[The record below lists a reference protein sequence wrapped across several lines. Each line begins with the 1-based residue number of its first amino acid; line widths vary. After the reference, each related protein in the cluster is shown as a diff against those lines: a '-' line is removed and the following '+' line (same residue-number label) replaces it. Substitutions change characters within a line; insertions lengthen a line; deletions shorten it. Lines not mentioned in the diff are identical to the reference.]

1 MNVRNLF
8 KCKYKTYE
16 TADGFK
22 YKFDPK
28 TLLEY
33 KEFKI
38 RKIWI
43 LLTSVVLLICI
54 AVQPLSSNQVSN
66 IFRSAGLLKKQV
78 PKLTEQTL
86 LDSLISWDVY
96 FPELVVKQMKLETAG
111 FTSNLYKNTN
121 NLMGMG
127 YPYKR
132 KTTATGKYKSGK
144 YNYAMYDNWVE
155 SAKDYTLYQ
164 KEYFTEKYYHIFL
177 NNCNYAED
185 TSYTDKL

>member
-16 TADGFK
+16 TSDGFK
-22 YKFDPK
+22 YKFDPH

-33 KEFKI
+33 KSFRV

-43 LLTSVVLLICI
+43 LISSIIILSFM
-54 AVQPLSSNQVSN
+54 VQPLSSTQVNN
-66 IFRSAGLLKKQV
+66 IFRSAGLLKRYV

-86 LDSLISWDVY
+86 LDSLISWNVY
-96 FPELVVKQMKLETAG
+96 FPELVVKQMKLETG
-111 FTSNLYKNTN
+111 NFSSNLYKNTN

-132 KTTATGKYKSGK
+132 KTTASGKYQSGK
-144 YNYAMYDNWVE
+144 YNYAKYDNWVE
-155 SAKDYTLYQ
+155 SAKDYALYQ

-177 NNCNYAED
+177 ENNNYAED
-185 TSYTDKL
+185 TSYTSKL